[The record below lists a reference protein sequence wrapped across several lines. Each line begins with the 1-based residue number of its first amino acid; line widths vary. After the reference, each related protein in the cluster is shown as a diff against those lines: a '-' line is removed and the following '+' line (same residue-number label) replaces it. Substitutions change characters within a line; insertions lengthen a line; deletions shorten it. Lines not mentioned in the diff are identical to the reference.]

1 MRDAKMIRPA
11 GRRAALAILGFSSLL
26 MLGTGPA
33 KATQDEVV
41 ADGKR
46 EFARNC
52 VFCHGVQG
60 KGDGQWNDIL
70 ITKPADLTQIAKK
83 NGGVFPFWHVYQAI
97 DGEVAIK
104 SHLISP
110 MPIWSDQFKAEEKQP
125 GRESAYIRILILTHY
140 LESIQEK

>member
-1 MRDAKMIRPA
+1 MMRRNL
-11 GRRAALAILGFSSLL
+11 RRTILAVLGFSSL
-26 MLGTGPA
+26 MVLGTGPA

-52 VFCHGVQG
+52 VFCHGALG
-60 KGDGQWNDIL
+60 KGDGQWNDML

-104 SHLISP
+104 SHLLSP

-125 GRESAYIRILILTHY
+125 GREPAYVRILMLTHY